1 MSIDKNNAMVLNE
14 NQYRTLEGEDQEH
27 LVSIINSSLRVV
39 NMHHFFSWSQG
50 AIQFLLPHEILVCGF
65 AMGADMPMRFMRFS
79 SSRYFDETR
88 FAEVCQPVEGL
99 LPRMILHS
107 NQTGHACMLGTGAP
121 QRYFDESLLPLLECS
136 ELRSAAADGQ
146 RGLDGRLK
154 SYFCFSRVEI
164 PLGSRVEYLLQL
176 LVPFLH
182 TTLSRVISNEEPD
195 AGIDGVQNVPSVTAR
210 EVQVLNYIK
219 LGKTNQ
225 QIAEELALSPLT
237 VKNHVQRILRK
248 LNASNRGHAVALA
261 INIGVLKSQ

>member
-1 MSIDKNNAMVLNE
+1 MNIYNNNDMVLKE
-14 NQYRTLEGEDQEH
+14 KKHLTLEGEDQDH
-27 LVSIINSSLRVV
+27 LVSIINSSLRVA

-50 AIQFLLPHEILVCGF
+50 AIQFLLPHEILVCGV
-65 AMGADMPMRFMRFS
+65 AMEAGLPMRFMRFS

-88 FAEVCQPVEGL
+88 FSEVCEPGEGL

-107 NQTGHACMLGTGAP
+107 NKTGHACMLGTGAP
-121 QRYFDESLLPLLECS
+121 QRYFDEALLPLLERS

-146 RGLDGRLK
+146 RGLNGQLK

-164 PLGSRVEYLLQL
+164 PLGARVEYLLQL

-195 AGIDGVQNVPSVTAR
+195 IGTDGVQNVPSVTAR
-210 EVQVLNYIK
+210 EVQVLHHIK

-261 INIGVLKSQ
+261 INFGVLKAQ